1 MSAADSAAAASLAG
15 MLDGDVPIAPDGT
28 ERGDPKRIVL
38 RQPTDWF
45 GTYRIVG
52 DSEQDRRWCRVLDV
66 STQGA
71 GLELFGTSPE
81 AALEHRVVVSVQLR
95 GDIRDAIVLPN
106 SLVRVGI
113 EFTDLTGAAES
124 YVRTLSELGERW

>member
-1 MSAADSAAAASLAG
+1 MDTREHPS
-15 MLDGDVPIAPDGT
+15 T
-28 ERGDPKRIVL
+28 ETATRSDLGDPKRIIL

-52 DSEQDRRWCRVLDV
+52 DPEQDRRWCRVLDV

-71 GLELFGTSPE
+71 GLELFGTTAE
-81 AALEHRVVVSVQLR
+81 AAVGGRVVVSVQLR
-95 GDIRDAIVLPN
+95 GDVRDAVVLPN
-106 SLVRVGI
+106 NLVRVGI